1 MQFTDLQEHLTPF
14 QRRFVSGVKRC
25 EELER
30 KCRFFTGE
38 IAKFGL
44 KLASAGAASSFL
56 DAPLGGSSPGAI
68 LSSLESE
75 LEEYE
80 KQVPFFKY
88 RYHQGAWLCACAG
101 GWFGGRRRLP
111 HPSPFVGTLP

>member
-80 KQVPFFKY
+80 KQVP
-88 RYHQGAWLCACAG
+88 L
-101 GWFGGRRRLP
+101 L
-111 HPSPFVGTLP
+111 

>member
-30 KCRFFTGE
+30 KCRFFTTE
-38 IAKFGL
+38 IGKFNL
-44 KLASAGAASSFL
+44 KLASAGTASAFL
-56 DAPLGGSSPGAI
+56 DNPLGGSSPGAI
-68 LSSLESE
+68 LGSLETE

-80 KQVPFFKY
+80 KQV
-88 RYHQGAWLCACAG
+88 
-101 GWFGGRRRLP
+101 
-111 HPSPFVGTLP
+111 TL